1 MEISREKFPAL
12 QIVRQQ
18 NVTGARY
25 LGPYTNSK
33 LLKEVLKIIRF
44 EFGYRSC
51 RKLPKQSCIYDRINL
66 CPAPCIG
73 KISQRAYQRRLADII
88 LILEGQGDLLIR
100 RLTKAMQVKASAQD
114 FEAAASI
121 RDQITALSRMSGQ
134 PDEYSSKNELQLL
147 AKSLGLKN
155 IPARIE
161 GFDISNI
168 SGTSATGSM
177 VSFYH
182 GQPDKNNYRRFRIK
196 AVNGIDDY
204 KMLAEVLF
212 RRYNRLLQEKKALPD
227 LLLIDGGKGHLQVA
241 ARVLAGLNLDIPL
254 MSIAKP
260 RNKTCGFKRAK
271 AAEHIYS
278 SSSGVG
284 RLVLVKAG
292 AALNLIRRIRDEA
305 HRFALG
311 YHHLLH
317 KKEIYK
323 KC

>member
-1 MEISREKFPAL
+1 
-12 QIVRQQ
+12 
-18 NVTGARY
+18 
-25 LGPYTNSK
+25 
-33 LLKEVLKIIRF
+33 
-44 EFGYRSC
+44 
-51 RKLPKQSCIYDRINL
+51 
-66 CPAPCIG
+66 
-73 KISQRAYQRRLADII
+73 
-88 LILEGQGDLLIR
+88 
-100 RLTKAMQVKASAQD
+100 MQAKASAQD

-121 RDQITALSRMSGQ
+121 RDQITALSRMSVQ

-147 AKSLGLKN
+147 AKSLSLKN

-168 SGTSATGSM
+168 SGTGATGSM

-196 AVNGIDDY
+196 AVSGVDDY

-212 RRYNRLLQEKKALPD
+212 RRYNRLLQEKKTLPD

-241 ARVLAGLNLDIPL
+241 ARVLAGLGLDIPL
-254 MSIAKP
+254 VSIAKP
-260 RNKTCGFKRAK
+260 RNKTCGFKWGK
-271 AAEHIYS
+271 EAEHIYS
-278 SSSGVG
+278 STSGVG
-284 RLVLVKAG
+284 RLVLIKEG